1 MGSDHLT
8 HMSEVNQ
15 GIENESGQTK
25 DYNIGI

>member
-8 HMSEVNQ
+8 HMSEVNH